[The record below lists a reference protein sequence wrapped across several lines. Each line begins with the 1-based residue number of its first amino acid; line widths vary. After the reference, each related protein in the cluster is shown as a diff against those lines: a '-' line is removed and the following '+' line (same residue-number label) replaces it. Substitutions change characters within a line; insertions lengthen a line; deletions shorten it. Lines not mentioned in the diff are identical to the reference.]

1 VTYVIDRA
9 AVDRLIDRLRD
20 EGFTVIGPTVRAE
33 AVVLDEI
40 ESTGDFPV
48 GVGDEQEAGHYRLV
62 ARAADTVFGAVVG
75 PGSVKRFLHPPEAPL
90 LRFVRNG
97 AGFSL
102 VPPDEAPRY
111 AFVGVRPCDLAAVA
125 IQDRVFLGGKGR
137 DATYGSRRD
146 GAVFVVANCVRPG
159 GTCFCTSMGTGPRA
173 STGFDVALTEVVDG
187 SEHWFLAESGS
198 DFGED
203 LLGRLGVPDA
213 GSEAEDRV
221 DELLEAAA
229 GAMGRTLDADGLAEA
244 LRESLDSPRWDQ
256 IAARC
261 LTCANCTLVCPTC
274 FCASVDDETSLTGE
288 EAVRIRRWDS
298 CFNEEHSYI
307 HGGPLRPSP
316 SARYR
321 QWLTHKLSSWVAQF
335 GSMGCVGCGR
345 CITWCPV
352 GIDIT
357 VEAEALREEVAHV

>member
-1 VTYVIDRA
+1 MIG
-9 AVDRLIDRLRD
+9 RLRD
-20 EGFTVIGPTVRAE
+20 EGFTVIGPTVRSE

-40 ESTGDFPV
+40 ESTDDLPV

-62 ARAADTVFGAVVG
+62 ARDADTVFGAVVG
-75 PGSVKRFLHPPEAPL
+75 PGSIKRFLHPPEAPV
-90 LRFVRNG
+90 LRFVRSG

-102 VPPDEAPRY
+102 VAPAEAPRY
-111 AFVGVRPCDLAAVA
+111 AFVGVRPCDVAAVGV
-125 IQDRVFLGGKGR
+125 QDRVFLGGAAR
-137 DATYGSRRD
+137 DATYAGRRD

-159 GTCFCTSMGTGPRA
+159 GTCFCASMGTGPRA
-173 STGFDVALTEVVDG
+173 SGGFDVALTEVGDG
-187 SEHWFLAESGS
+187 EEHWFLAEPGS
-198 DFGED
+198 ELGDD
-203 LLGRLGVPDA
+203 LLRDVGASEAPDA
-213 GSEAEDRV
+213 AEERV
-221 DELLEAAA
+221 DELMTAAA
-229 GAMGRTLDADGLAEA
+229 GAMGRVLDTDGLADA
-244 LRESLDSPRWDQ
+244 LRESLDSARWEQ
-256 IAARC
+256 IATRC

-274 FCASVDDETSLTGE
+274 FCASVDDQTSLSGE
-288 EAVRIRRWDS
+288 EAVRVRRWDS

-357 VEAEALREEVAHV
+357 EEAAALREEVAHV